1 MELKNV
7 PNLIVNELFLIFY
20 HEIYILPNLQGLYLT
35 HTTLENLDPI
45 VDGIYEDRI
54 EEVYFGW
61 NNISNINPL
70 IKLFNYKCFKY
81 AYLSGNKIFDIDFF
95 CKNLYK
101 SNIIH
106 LSLSFNKIN
115 NVDILFKILPLTKIS
130 ILDLSGN
137 QISNI
142 NLHILA
148 KSLVNSKLE
157 RLSIWQNP
165 MTVELFNSI
174 QNIWINS
181 GKSVNNLFI
190 VFR

>member
-1 MELKNV
+1 M
-7 PNLIVNELFLIFY
+7 F
-20 HEIYILPNLQGLYLT
+20 
-35 HTTLENLDPI
+35 
-45 VDGIYEDRI
+45 VD
-54 EEVYFGW
+54 
-61 NNISNINPL
+61 
-70 IKLFNYKCFKY
+70 
-81 AYLSGNKIFDIDFF
+81 
-95 CKNLYK
+95 
-101 SNIIH
+101 
-106 LSLSFNKIN
+106 
-115 NVDILFKILPLTKIS
+115 LFKILPLTKIS

-181 GKSVNNLFI
+181 GKNVNNLFI